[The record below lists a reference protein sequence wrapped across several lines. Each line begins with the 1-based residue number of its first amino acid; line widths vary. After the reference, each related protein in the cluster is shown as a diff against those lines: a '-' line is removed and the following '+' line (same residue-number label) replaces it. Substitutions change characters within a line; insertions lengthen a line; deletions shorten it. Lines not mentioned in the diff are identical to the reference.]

1 MNKGSFRLVYSR
13 HRGMLVAVEE
23 SAASIGKG
31 QQGGARAQRRSR
43 RAGQGPAAIA
53 SMAAALPAMP
63 HARFASFASTA
74 SLALLGLAAPATAQI
89 VADPNAGA
97 NRPGVIQTSNGLAQV
112 NITRPS
118 GAGVSTNAYT
128 QFDVPKGGAILN
140 NSPTIVSTQQAG
152 FVNGNPNLLPGQN
165 ARIIVNQVTS
175 ALPSQL
181 RGYLEV
187 AGARAEVVVAN
198 PNGIMV
204 DGGGFINT
212 SRATLTTGVPVYGG
226 TGSLDA
232 FRVTGGQISVQGA
245 GLNAGNVDQVDLIA
259 RSVTANAAIYAN
271 NLNVIAGASQVD
283 RATLAATPIAGT
295 GPTPGIGIDVSQLGG
310 MYANKILLVGTEAGV
325 GVSNRGV
332 LAAQAGDLTLSA
344 QGRLELAGKT
354 SATGNLAIASRG
366 GVENSG
372 TTYGAQAVSL
382 DTAGALGNSGTLAAQ
397 QGLRVN
403 AGSVVSSGTLGAGVN
418 RDGAIGQQ
426 ADLSVVAAGT
436 LSASGKHLAGGNA
449 SLQGTALQL
458 AGSQNAALG
467 NLSLA
472 ASAGD
477 INLSGASSQAGG
489 ALSANAS
496 GALVNDRGQLTSQGT
511 TTITASSV
519 SNQGG
524 RMLAQ
529 GAATLQSAGA
539 VNNQQ
544 GELQAGGALAVNA
557 GSLDNSAGRLASLN
571 ADGLS
576 VTTTGTLANAAG
588 TTASG
593 AKGGVIGGNGTVRL
607 KAGALAN
614 AGEINAQANAS
625 LDAGSL
631 DNNRGSVSAGDA
643 LTATVAG
650 AASNRQGTM
659 SGATL
664 NLTAGSLDNAT
675 GRIEGDLVGI
685 RTAGGLANHGG
696 AINQFGK
703 ADTSISAGGVLDN
716 TSGTLATNGKNLTVD
731 AQSLSNDSGRVAHA
745 GDGTLAVTSRGALGN
760 AAGTIQTNGALDLR
774 AAGAVTNMAG
784 RIEAAGTHGALSL
797 AAASV
802 DNTAGRIVNAGDGLT
817 RVQAQQALVNANAGR
832 IGGNGKVE
840 LAAGTLANH
849 AQITAKG
856 DASLEAQSLD
866 NGQGSITAGE
876 ALTATVAGAASNRQ
890 GTLSG
895 GIVDLSAASLDNAAG
910 RIDGDQV
917 GIRTTGN
924 LSNNGGAI
932 NQFGKANTVINA
944 GGAFDNTAGTLA
956 TNGKNLTVDAQ
967 SLAND
972 GGRIAHAG
980 DGALALTS
988 RGALGNTAGAIQS
1001 NGTLAVQAASLDNTR
1016 GNLSAQG
1023 AASVTTGA
1031 DLINRQGTLY
1041 GQSGLSLTSQ
1051 GQVDNTG
1058 GTAQTSGDL
1067 SVAAAGTL
1075 SNAGGT
1081 LTANGAHGKATVA
1094 ASGIDNHG
1102 GRLANAGDG
1111 ATTITA
1117 AGVLDNTSGTLGG
1130 NGDVTLAATD
1140 LANATGAQIAA
1151 AGALT
1156 LGVTRSVDNR
1166 SGRIYGAKG
1175 LTLNQASTTLAND
1188 GGNVLG
1194 GTNVQL
1200 TLASMTNQGGA
1211 VRANQDVGV
1220 SSLGGT
1226 VSGSGEMT
1234 AGRNLSLNV
1243 AGDYLNDAANKL
1255 RADGELQLRASGAV
1269 TNTGTL
1275 AAGGS
1280 LAVRGANVNN
1290 AAGAG
1295 INSQATTVQ
1304 ADGTITNAGRIEG
1317 NAVNTISGA
1326 LANTGAVIGNTVQV
1340 QAADVS
1346 NTGPAAVI
1354 AAAQDLKIHASNS
1367 VSNLDG
1373 ALIYSAGNL
1382 QIARDGTRDPGTGML
1397 ANQVGVL
1404 NNRSATIE
1412 ADGDIDIA
1420 ARTVNNTR
1428 TSIVTEAG
1436 TPQTTTQ
1443 TLEAWFG
1450 NIPDAERS
1458 NHRSVTFPS
1467 WNWSGGRASISAD
1480 MMNALRNPIT
1490 VEVPKS
1496 TVTNVNAAAKTLT
1509 LTQAPQEEYAPPF
1522 PLCDGMGNCVYSVFR
1537 ALTTNATQHFQDI
1550 QDTGTTYKITFWPDW
1565 DPAKHLRPDQVRVR
1579 YDLGEDVHDYNE
1591 IARTTVTTVATD
1603 RLVSATAAARVQ
1615 ARGSIRINSD
1625 GGSILNQSSIMAAGG
1640 NLSRR
1645 AAGGGVQDVG
1655 TVLQQTVSTTDTST
1669 FYWHQKSGGNSDQQ
1683 TVPYPTTPQ
1692 APTTVAALPALATA
1706 NQAVQTTAQD
1716 ITVGSVNRIGQ
1727 TVTGSGVA
1735 GGSASGTQLDSL
1747 AGTAGAAPTL
1757 GAGPVAAATGTTN
1770 RPQTLGTAAGGIP
1783 NLTLPVNGLFTLRPA
1798 PATPYL
1804 IETDSRFTQYKTFLS
1819 SDYMLGA
1826 LGLDPQQVQKRLGDG
1841 FYEEKLVRDQ
1851 VTALT
1856 GRTFLAGY
1864 TDQMKEYQALM
1875 NSGVTYAKSFGLSP
1889 GVGLSDD
1896 QMRQL
1901 TTDMVWL
1908 VAQDVTLPDG
1918 THQSVLVPKVYLA
1931 QSSAVDLNSTGALVT
1946 GNSVALNA
1954 TGNVNNSGRI
1964 VGDVATQV
1972 LGNNIVNRGAIGDTT
1987 GTTVVQALQ
1996 DVRNLGGRIGGQDV
2010 LVQAGRDVVNE
2021 TQTVTE
2027 VRTIGPNGY
2036 SAGAT
2041 GVAAVAAISATGNAV
2056 VLAGRDVT
2064 LSGAVLEAGKGALI
2078 GAGRDL
2084 TIGAL
2089 TLGTTQDAVSRGG
2102 QSYSHDKTSTV
2113 AGSTVQAGGNV
2124 VAVAGRD
2131 AALAGSKVGA
2141 GGDVSLIAGRDLTV
2155 TAAKDSTAHSE
2166 GSLGGKGA
2174 SYAQSAYDET
2184 VRGSTVQGG
2193 TSATLAAGQTTLA
2206 AGLLGASGITA
2217 APVTG
2222 TGTGSVTLTGSEVS
2236 AGKPGVSG
2244 VSGSGVSIVATQDIT
2259 IGEAREVHDASYDGR
2274 SRSSGLLSRS
2284 SSHDQTSS
2292 HADLGVGSVVSG
2304 DTVRV
2309 TAGNDLTVRQS
2320 GIAATDGV
2328 SLAATKGNVLIT
2340 AGQNTREES
2349 YAHEQKSSGLSAF
2362 AGKGGIGVSV
2372 GSNQANSAGHA
2383 LAVTQSDAR
2392 STVGATNGNVTISAG
2407 RDATILGSDLIA
2419 GRKEGNTTAGH
2430 IDIQAQNIAVLA
2442 GVDHITQESSQ
2453 SSRSSGLSMA
2463 LTGTPLDTA
2472 RNLQDIQRN
2481 PSAVTRAK
2489 QTLNELGAA
2498 AFTAPQVGITF
2509 GSNRSSSQVETE
2521 SISQKGSQLTA
2532 AGDIRLRA
2540 TGNGDKDANG
2550 KATDGNILIA
2560 GSTVS
2565 AGAAAIL
2572 DAQRDVLLQASTDSY
2587 REATSSSS
2595 SGWSLSTAAPS
2606 LGDIGRF
2613 VGGGPNNGGVTMLPY
2628 GNQKASAS
2636 GDASATRQNATVVTG
2651 NTVAVKAR
2659 SGDITIAGSGLS
2671 AEGDLTLA
2679 ALQGKVDILSG
2690 QDSKTKRTDSSG
2702 RQIGDLGGTGYTGTV
2717 GIRTESHHLDTAQ
2730 TTENTIRSQVV
2741 SQSGNV
2747 TISAKDDLTAR
2758 GADIA
2763 AGKDVTLIGKNV
2775 VLDPGKDTANSHQVD
2790 KTSQYG
2796 VTLALSGYAVTAA
2809 QTIENAARGMED
2821 SKNDRLRGLY
2831 AAQAAL
2837 AVANGVSTVRDLASG
2852 GTGGTALIKAT
2863 VSIGGG
2869 SSESE
2874 SRSQA
2879 SANQGTTVKA
2889 GNAVT
2894 IVAAGSGG
2902 KDANGYATDGDIT
2915 GHGVQI
2921 DGKTVTLSAAR
2932 DVNLESAQDTASQ
2945 SSKSGGSNASI
2956 GVGLALGGQQNGF
2969 TLELAASQNKAK
2981 GDGDS
2986 VTNHNS
2992 HVSASD
2998 QLTITSGRDTN
3009 LKGAQVTGD
3018 TVRADVGRNLNV
3030 ESRQDTDNYHSRESS
3045 SGFQASLC
3053 VPPICYGTTVSGSVS
3068 VSSGNTDSTYN
3079 SVREQSGIYAGNGGF
3094 QVNVKE
3100 NTDLKGAVLA
3110 STADA
3115 GKNSLT
3121 TGTLTT
3127 SDIENK
3133 AEYSS
3138 SSSTIAGSFTAGKSM
3153 PAVKDGDTLTK
3164 AHIEWGNG
3172 NLLQN
3177 GVNSL
3182 AATAAG
3188 NAQKPIEGNAAGT
3201 TRSAI
3206 ANGTVTITNAE
3217 AQKEKTGKTVEEV
3230 LASLNR
3236 DTDGANQAIDKIFD
3250 AKKVKEQQ
3258 EENKV
3263 RAELVQQ
3270 LAPMVYDKIGDM
3282 LVGSSPGTKA
3292 AVHALVGGLLAQAAG
3307 GSFAAGAAGGAAA
3320 SLAMEAFGKALLDQ
3334 PGLSEND
3341 RKALVQLA
3349 GLVVGGVAGGAAGG
3363 SVADVA
3369 AGANIGKVA
3378 TENNYLN
3385 HVDREAF
3392 EKAKA
3397 ACGSTNPKACEEA
3410 KIYAEK
3416 DRENDQNLATAVN
3429 RCEPGTGCREVSDFI
3444 LKQMKSAG
3452 CDANS
3457 SSVDCAKLSS
3467 TWLVSQAKAQ
3477 GLETPLLSPEDL
3489 IPGKGFVSLASFGIK
3504 AAKEALLKLGA
3515 LNIAKKGEVDAAEII
3530 ATAVVKDN
3538 VLPYLSNKSAPE
3550 IQKRLSDTVAAV
3562 RTELPLGGNVGI
3574 AEIRIPAFSSEP
3586 STMKAFSGYHDAVGD
3601 FIPKPMGDMDS
3612 WLLKPAEA
3620 TSKYIGGEMA
3630 YLRDV
3635 DTEFKILE
3643 TIAQRLGG
3651 DRNVVGSINLFSEK
3665 AVCPSCTSVIVQFRN
3680 MFPNIQ
3686 LNVFTH

>member
-1 MNKGSFRLVYSR
+1 MNKGNFRLVYSR

-23 SAASIGKG
+23 SAVSIGKG

-43 RAGQGPAAIA
+43 RAGQGPAPVA
-53 SMAAALPAMP
+53 SMVAALPAMP
-63 HARFASFASTA
+63 RTRFASLASTASFASLT
-74 SLALLGLAAPATAQI
+74 SIALLGLAAPATAQI

-128 QFDVPKGGAILN
+128 QFDVARGGAILN

-245 GLNAGNVDQVDLIA
+245 GLNASNVDQADLIA

-295 GPTPGIGIDVSQLGG
+295 APAPGIGIDVSQLGG

-354 SATGNLAIASRG
+354 SASGNLAITARG

-403 AGSVVSSGTLGAGVN
+403 AGSVLSSGTMGAGVN
-418 RDGAIGQQ
+418 GDGTIGQQ

-449 SLQGTALQL
+449 SLQGAALQL

-472 ASAGD
+472 AGAGD

-496 GALVNDRGQLTSQGT
+496 GALVNDRGELSSQGT
-511 TTITASSV
+511 TTITAGSV

-557 GSLDNSAGRLASLN
+557 GSLDN
-571 ADGLS
+571 
-576 VTTTGTLANAAG
+576 
-588 TTASG
+588 
-593 AKGGVIGGNGTVRL
+593 
-607 KAGALAN
+607 
-614 AGEINAQANAS
+614 
-625 LDAGSL
+625 
-631 DNNRGSVSAGDA
+631 
-643 LTATVAG
+643 
-650 AASNRQGTM
+650 
-659 SGATL
+659 
-664 NLTAGSLDNAT
+664 AT

-685 RTAGGLANHGG
+685 RTAGGLANRGG

-703 ADTSISAGGVLDN
+703 ADTGISAGGVLDN

-731 AQSLSNDSGRVAHA
+731 AQSLSNDSGHVAHA

-760 AAGTIQTNGALDLR
+760 AAGTIQSNGALDLR
-774 AAGAVTNMAG
+774 AAGAVANTAG

-797 AAASV
+797 AGASV

-840 LAAGTLANH
+840 LAAGTLSNH

-856 DASLEAQSLD
+856 AASLDAQSLD

-895 GIVDLSAASLDNAAG
+895 GVVELSAASLDNATG
-910 RIDGDQV
+910 RIEGDQV

-924 LSNNGGAI
+924 LSNSGGAI
-932 NQFGKANTVINA
+932 NQFGKADTSINA
-944 GGAFDNTAGTLA
+944 GGAFDNTTGTLA

-980 DGALALTS
+980 DGTLALTS
-988 RGALGNTAGAIQS
+988 RGALGNTAGAIQG

-1023 AASVTTGA
+1023 AASVTTAAG
-1031 DLINRQGTLY
+1031 LVNRQGTLY
-1041 GQSGLSLTSQ
+1041 GQSGLSLSSQ

-1067 SVAAAGTL
+1067 AVAAAGAL
-1075 SNAGGT
+1075 NNAGGT
-1081 LTANGAHGKATVA
+1081 FTANGAHGKATVS
-1094 ASGIDNHG
+1094 ASGIDNRG

-1111 ATTITA
+1111 ATAITA
-1117 AGVLDNTSGTLGG
+1117 AGTLDNTGGTLGG
-1130 NGDVTLAATD
+1130 NGDVALAATD
-1140 LANATGAQIAA
+1140 LANASGAQIAA

-1175 LTLNQASTTLAND
+1175 LTLNQAGTTLANE

-1194 GTNVQL
+1194 GANVQL

-1234 AGRNLSLNV
+1234 AGRNLTLNV
-1243 AGDYLNDAANKL
+1243 AGDYLNDASNKL
-1255 RADGELQLRASGAV
+1255 RADGDLQLRASGAV

-1317 NAVNTISGA
+1317 NAVNTSSGA

-1354 AAAQDLKIHASNS
+1354 AAAQDLKIHASNA

-1436 TPQTTTQ
+1436 TPQTTTTQ
-1443 TLEAWFG
+1443 TLSLWLAGLGDGETNGHLSA
-1450 NIPDAERS
+1450 
-1458 NHRSVTFPS
+1458 TFPG
-1467 WNWSGGRASISAD
+1467 WAWRTTAASISGD
-1480 MMNALRNPIT
+1480 MVNALRAPVT
-1490 VEVPKS
+1490 LEVPKS
-1496 TVTNVNAAAKTLT
+1496 NVVNLNTTAKTLSF
-1509 LTQAPQEEYAPPF
+1509 TQPPF
-1522 PLCDGMGNCVYSVFR
+1522 ETYGGYNGPICNDNGCTGGDGPGGRPF
-1537 ALTTNATQHFQDI
+1537 ATNPTQYYQDI
-1550 QDTGTTYKITFWPDW
+1550 QDTGTTYRITFWPDW
-1565 DPAKHLRPDQVRVR
+1565 DPAKHMRPDQVRVR
-1579 YDLGEDVHDYNE
+1579 YDLGPDVHDYSE
-1591 IARTTVTTVATD
+1591 TSRTTVTTVATD

-1615 ARGSIRINSD
+1615 AQGSIRINSD
-1625 GGSILNQSSIMAAGG
+1625 GGNVLNQSSIMAAGG

-1645 AAGGGVQDVG
+1645 AAGGAIQDVG

-1669 FYWHQKSGGNSDQQ
+1669 FYWHQKSGGNSDEQ

-1706 NQAVQTTAQD
+1706 NQAVQTSAQD
-1716 ITVGSVNRIGQ
+1716 ITVGSVNRVGQ

-1757 GAGPVAAATGTTN
+1757 GAGPVAAATGATN
-1770 RPQTLGTAAGGIP
+1770 RLQTLGTAAGGIP
-1783 NLTLPVNGLFTLRPA
+1783 NLTLPANGLFTLRPA

-1918 THQSVLVPKVYLA
+1918 THQSVLVPKVYLV
-1931 QSSAVDLNSTGALVT
+1931 QSNAVDLNSTGALVT

-2041 GVAAVAAISATGNAV
+2041 GVAAVAAISAAGNAV

-2084 TIGAL
+2084 TIGAV

-2102 QSYSHDKTSTV
+2102 QSYAHDKTSTV

-2131 AALAGSKVGA
+2131 AALAGSSVGA

-2155 TAAKDSTAHSE
+2155 TAEKDTTAHSE

-2174 SYAQSAYDET
+2174 SYTQAAYDET

-2206 AGLLGASGITA
+2206 AGLLEANGITA

-2222 TGTGSVTLTGSEVS
+2222 TGKGSVTLTGSEVS
-2236 AGKPGVSG
+2236 AGKPGATG
-2244 VSGSGVSIVATQDIT
+2244 ATGSGVSIVATQDIT

-2274 SRSSGLLSRS
+2274 SKSSGLLSRS
-2284 SSHDQTSS
+2284 ASHDQTSS
-2292 HADLGVGSVVSG
+2292 HADLGVGSLVSG

-2309 TAGNDLTVRQS
+2309 AAGNDLTVRQS
-2320 GIAATDGV
+2320 GIAATDSV
-2328 SLAATKGNVLIT
+2328 TLAATRGNVLIT

-2349 YAHEQKSSGLSAF
+2349 YAHEQTSSGLSAF
-2362 AGKGGIGVSV
+2362 AGKGGIGISA

-2383 LAVTQSDAR
+2383 VAVTQSDAR

-2419 GRKEGNTTAGH
+2419 GRKDGNTTAGH

-2442 GVDHITQESSQ
+2442 GVDHIAQESSQ

-2481 PSAVTRAK
+2481 PSTVTRAK
-2489 QTLNELGAA
+2489 QTLDELGAA
-2498 AFTAPQVGITF
+2498 AFTAPQVGITL

-2540 TGNGDKDANG
+2540 TGNGNKDASG

-2613 VGGGPNNGGVTMLPY
+2613 VGGGPNNGGVSMLPY
-2628 GNQKASAS
+2628 GSQKASAS

-2690 QDSKTKRTDSSG
+2690 QDSKTKRSDSSS

-2741 SQSGNV
+2741 SQNGNV

-2915 GHGVQI
+2915 GRGVQI

-2945 SSKSGGSNASI
+2945 SSKSSGSNASI

-2981 GDGDS
+2981 GDGDA

-2998 QLTITSGRDTN
+2998 QLTITSGRDSN

-3053 VPPICYGTTVSGSVS
+3053 VPPFCYGTTVSASAS

-3094 QVNVKE
+3094 QVSVKE

-3138 SSSTIAGSFTAGKSM
+3138 SSSTIAGSFDSGQS
-3153 PAVKDGDTLTK
+3153 
-3164 AHIEWGNG
+3164 
-3172 NLLQN
+3172 LLKN
-3177 GVNSL
+3177 GVNTL

-3188 NAQKPIEGNAAGT
+3188 SAQKAIEGDAAGT
-3201 TRSAI
+3201 TKSAI

-3217 AQKEKTGKTVEEV
+3217 AQKEKTGKPVDET

-3250 AKKVKEQQ
+3250 AKRVKEQQ
-3258 EENKV
+3258 EANKLQ
-3263 RAELVQQ
+3263 AQIVQQ
-3270 LAPMVYDKIGDM
+3270 VMPMVYQRIGTA
-3282 LVGSSPGTKA
+3282 LQGQPEAIKV
-3292 AVHALVGGLLAQAAG
+3292 AVHALVGGLVSQALGGDFGKGVAGVAAG
-3307 GSFAAGAAGGAAA
+3307 TAAI
-3320 SLAMEAFGKALLDQ
+3320 ALLNDKLGSM
-3334 PGLSEND
+3334 GLSEDD
-3341 RKALVQLA
+3341 RNAVLQTVGMLVA
-3349 GLVVGGVAGGAAGG
+3349 GAVAGGGAEGSAAAAAAGMADTYNRLLHNITRTDVVDLARKEAAKMDMTPDQLSRAMLVVLGDYFDANGNPRSGFG
-3363 SVADVA
+3363 SVTYDQYMA
-3369 AGANIGKVA
+3369 A
-3378 TENNYLN
+3378 
-3385 HVDREAF
+3385 
-3392 EKAKA
+3392 
-3397 ACGSTNPKACEEA
+3397 
-3410 KIYAEK
+3410 
-3416 DRENDQNLATAVN
+3416 QAVLLSQ
-3429 RCEPGTGCREVSDFI
+3429 P
-3444 LKQMKSAG
+3444 
-3452 CDANS
+3452 ANS
-3457 SSVDCAKLSS
+3457 PM
-3467 TWLVSQAKAQ
+3467 AQ
-3477 GLETPLLSPEDL
+3477 EYA
-3489 IPGKGFVSLASFGIK
+3489 LAQR
-3504 AAKEALLKLGA
+3504 
-3515 LNIAKKGEVDAAEII
+3515 
-3530 ATAVVKDN
+3530 N
-3538 VLPYLSNKSAPE
+3538 VLPQFAFGDADSTPNLGRIPGSLSPKIGFGNNANQTYHTFRHIDDVGLDRVAVQTK
-3550 IQKRLSDTVAAV
+3550 IGGRLSSLAPVLPSGPYNGTVLVNGKTVDFVAFK
-3562 RTELPLGGNVGI
+3562 GGDGKINVG
-3574 AEIRIPAFSSEP
+3574 RI
-3586 STMKAFSGYHDAVGD
+3586 TVRG
-3601 FIPKPMGDMDS
+3601 
-3612 WLLKPAEA
+3612 EA
-3620 TSKYIGGEMA
+3620 K
-3630 YLRDV
+3630 
-3635 DTEFKILE
+3635 
-3643 TIAQRLGG
+3643 
-3651 DRNVVGSINLFSEK
+3651 
-3665 AVCPSCTSVIVQFRN
+3665 
-3680 MFPNIQ
+3680 
-3686 LNVFTH
+3686 

>member
-43 RAGQGPAAIA
+43 RAGQGPAPIA

-63 HARFASFASTA
+63 RAHFASFASFA
-74 SLALLGLAAPATAQI
+74 SLASFASFALLGLAAPATAQI

-295 GPTPGIGIDVSQLGG
+295 GPAPGIGIDVSQLGG

-325 GVSNRGV
+325 GVSHRGV

-354 SATGNLAIASRG
+354 SATGNLAIAARE

-372 TTYGAQAVSL
+372 TIYGAQAVSL

-418 RDGAIGQQ
+418 GDGAIGQQ

-467 NLSLA
+467 NLSLT

-489 ALSANAS
+489 ALNANAS
-496 GALVNDRGQLTSQGT
+496 GALVNDRGQLSSQGS
-511 TTITASSV
+511 TTITAGSV
-519 SNQGG
+519 SNQGA

-529 GAATLQSAGA
+529 GAATLQSAGV

-557 GSLDNSAGRLASLN
+557 GSLDN
-571 ADGLS
+571 
-576 VTTTGTLANAAG
+576 
-588 TTASG
+588 
-593 AKGGVIGGNGTVRL
+593 
-607 KAGALAN
+607 
-614 AGEINAQANAS
+614 
-625 LDAGSL
+625 
-631 DNNRGSVSAGDA
+631 
-643 LTATVAG
+643 
-650 AASNRQGTM
+650 
-659 SGATL
+659 
-664 NLTAGSLDNAT
+664 AT

-685 RTAGGLANHGG
+685 RTAGDLANRGG

-703 ADTSISAGGVLDN
+703 ADTRISAGGVLDN
-716 TSGTLATNGKNLTVD
+716 TS
-731 AQSLSNDSGRVAHA
+731 
-745 GDGTLAVTSRGALGN
+745 
-760 AAGTIQTNGALDLR
+760 
-774 AAGAVTNMAG
+774 
-784 RIEAAGTHGALSL
+784 
-797 AAASV
+797 
-802 DNTAGRIVNAGDGLT
+802 
-817 RVQAQQALVNANAGR
+817 
-832 IGGNGKVE
+832 
-840 LAAGTLANH
+840 
-849 AQITAKG
+849 
-856 DASLEAQSLD
+856 
-866 NGQGSITAGE
+866 
-876 ALTATVAGAASNRQ
+876 
-890 GTLSG
+890 
-895 GIVDLSAASLDNAAG
+895 
-910 RIDGDQV
+910 
-917 GIRTTGN
+917 
-924 LSNNGGAI
+924 
-932 NQFGKANTVINA
+932 
-944 GGAFDNTAGTLA
+944 GTLA

-1001 NGTLAVQAASLDNTR
+1001 NGALAVQAASLDNTR

-1031 DLINRQGTLY
+1031 DLVNRQGTLY

-1081 LTANGAHGKATVA
+1081 LTANGAHGKATVS
-1094 ASGIDNHG
+1094 ASAIDNRS

-1117 AGVLDNTSGTLGG
+1117 AGALDNTGGTLGG

-1140 LANATGAQIAA
+1140 LANASGAQIAA

-1166 SGRIYGAKG
+1166 SGRVYGGKG
-1175 LTLNQASTTLAND
+1175 LTLNQASTTLANE

-1194 GTNVQL
+1194 GTDVQL

-1220 SSLGGT
+1220 SSRGGT

-1234 AGRNLSLNV
+1234 AGRNLTLNV

-1255 RADGELQLRASGAV
+1255 RADGDLQLRASGAV

-1280 LAVRGANVNN
+1280 LAVRGANVSN

-1340 QAADVS
+1340 QAAVLS

-1354 AAAQDLKIHASNS
+1354 AAAQDLKIHASNA

-1436 TPQTTTQ
+1436 TPQTTTTQ
-1443 TLEAWFG
+1443 TLSLWLAGLGDGETNGHMSA
-1450 NIPDAERS
+1450 
-1458 NHRSVTFPS
+1458 TFPG
-1467 WNWSGGRASISAD
+1467 WTWRTTAASISGD
-1480 MMNALRNPIT
+1480 MVNALRAPVT
-1490 VEVPKS
+1490 LEVPKS
-1496 TVTNVNAAAKTLT
+1496 NVVNLNTTAKTLSF
-1509 LTQAPQEEYAPPF
+1509 TQPPF
-1522 PLCDGMGNCVYSVFR
+1522 ETYVGNDNPMCGDNGCAGEGGPGGRPF
-1537 ALTTNATQHFQDI
+1537 ATNPTQYYQDI
-1550 QDTGTTYKITFWPDW
+1550 QDTGSTYRITFWPDW

-1579 YDLGEDVHDYNE
+1579 YDLGPDVHDYSE
-1591 IARTTVTTVATD
+1591 TSRTTVTTVATD

-1615 ARGSIRINSD
+1615 AQGSIRINSD

-1669 FYWHQKSGGNSDQQ
+1669 FYWHQKSGGNSDEQ

-1692 APTTVAALPALATA
+1692 PPTTVAALPALATA

-1716 ITVGSVNRIGQ
+1716 ITVGSVNRVGQ

-1735 GGSASGTQLDSL
+1735 GGSASGTQLGSV

-1757 GAGPVAAATGTTN
+1757 GAGPVAAATGTTS
-1770 RPQTLGTAAGGIP
+1770 RPQTLGTAASGIP

-1864 TDQMKEYQALM
+1864 TDQLKEYQALM
-1875 NSGVTYAKSFGLSP
+1875 NSGVTYAKAFGLSP

-1931 QSSAVDLNSTGALVT
+1931 QSNAVDLNSTGALVT

-2084 TIGAL
+2084 TIGAA

-2102 QSYSHDKTSTV
+2102 QSYAHDKTSTV
-2113 AGSTVQAGGNV
+2113 AGSTVQAGGSV

-2131 AALAGSKVGA
+2131 AALAGSTVGA

-2155 TAAKDSTAHSE
+2155 TAAKDTTAHSE

-2174 SYAQSAYDET
+2174 SYTQSAYDET

-2206 AGLLGASGITA
+2206 AGLLEANGITA

-2222 TGTGSVTLTGSEVS
+2222 TGKGSVTLTGSEVS
-2236 AGKPGVSG
+2236 AGKPGVTG

-2292 HADLGVGSVVSG
+2292 HADLGVGSLVSG

-2328 SLAATKGNVLIT
+2328 ALAATKGNVLIT

-2362 AGKGGIGVSV
+2362 AGKGGIGVSA

-2481 PSAVTRAK
+2481 PSTVTRAK

-2521 SISQKGSQLTA
+2521 SISQRGSQLTG

-2606 LGDIGRF
+2606 LGDVGRF
-2613 VGGGPNNGGVTMLPY
+2613 VGGGPNNGGVSMLPY

-2636 GDASATRQNATVVTG
+2636 GDASAARQNATVVTG

-2690 QDSKTKRTDSSG
+2690 QDSKTKRSDSSS

-2915 GHGVQI
+2915 GRGVQI

-3138 SSSTIAGSFTAGKSM
+3138 SSSTIAGSFDSGQS
-3153 PAVKDGDTLTK
+3153 
-3164 AHIEWGNG
+3164 
-3172 NLLQN
+3172 LLKN
-3177 GVNSL
+3177 SVNTL

-3188 NAQKPIEGNAAGT
+3188 NAQKAIEGDATGT
-3201 TRSAI
+3201 TKSAI

-3217 AQKEKTGKTVEEV
+3217 AQKEKTGKTVEET

-3270 LAPMVYDKIGDM
+3270 LAPMVYSKVGDM
-3282 LVGSSPGTKA
+3282 LVGASPDTKA

-3334 PGLSEND
+3334 PGLSDSD

-3378 TENNYLN
+3378 TENNFLQ
-3385 HVDREAF
+3385 HVKPSPTPPPSPGKPLDPFQTPGKLADNGEATLTGTPDQSGQNTSLPLMQPTKDVVDALVGAISNPISIPLRIIEGLGAIFSGSEIKPVNANSGVSQDALDTLAANGVKFTPENVVATGTAKNGQIVFIETGKSDAGLKHIVEQHGAEF
-3392 EKAKA
+3392 EKM
-3397 ACGSTNPKACEEA
+3397 GVS
-3410 KIYAEK
+3410 AEK
-3416 DRENDQNLATAVN
+3416 IPAVVVKAVTEGKIVGYQGN
-3429 RCEPGTGCREVSDFI
+3429 GTGRPIYELMI
-3444 LKQMKSAG
+3444 NGQLQR
-3452 CDANS
+3452 
-3457 SSVDCAKLSS
+3457 
-3467 TWLVSQAKAQ
+3467 
-3477 GLETPLLSPEDL
+3477 
-3489 IPGKGFVSLASFGIK
+3489 
-3504 AAKEALLKLGA
+3504 
-3515 LNIAKKGEVDAAEII
+3515 IAV
-3530 ATAVVKDN
+3530 
-3538 VLPYLSNKSAPE
+3538 
-3550 IQKRLSDTVAAV
+3550 TV
-3562 RTELPLGGNVGI
+3562 
-3574 AEIRIPAFSSEP
+3574 
-3586 STMKAFSGYHDAVGD
+3586 
-3601 FIPKPMGDMDS
+3601 
-3612 WLLKPAEA
+3612 
-3620 TSKYIGGEMA
+3620 
-3630 YLRDV
+3630 
-3635 DTEFKILE
+3635 
-3643 TIAQRLGG
+3643 
-3651 DRNVVGSINLFSEK
+3651 SINGFIVG
-3665 AVCPSCTSVIVQFRN
+3665 ANPRGSVK
-3680 MFPNIQ
+3680 
-3686 LNVFTH
+3686 

>member
-43 RAGQGPAAIA
+43 RAGQGPAPGA
-53 SMAAALPAMP
+53 SMASTAAALPAMP
-63 HARFASFASTA
+63 RARFASFASTA
-74 SLALLGLAAPATAQI
+74 SLASVALLGLAAPATAQI

-232 FRVTGGQISVQGA
+232 FRVTGGQISVQGT

-295 GPTPGIGIDVSQLGG
+295 GPAPGIGIDVSQLGG

-325 GVSNRGV
+325 GVSHRGV

-354 SATGNLAIASRG
+354 SATGNLAIAARE

-372 TTYGAQAVSL
+372 TIYGAQAVSL

-418 RDGAIGQQ
+418 GDGAIGQQ

-496 GALVNDRGQLTSQGT
+496 GALVNDRGQLTSQGS
-511 TTITASSV
+511 TTITAGSV

-524 RMLAQ
+524 QMLAQ

-557 GSLDNSAGRLASLN
+557 GSLDN
-571 ADGLS
+571 
-576 VTTTGTLANAAG
+576 
-588 TTASG
+588 
-593 AKGGVIGGNGTVRL
+593 
-607 KAGALAN
+607 
-614 AGEINAQANAS
+614 
-625 LDAGSL
+625 
-631 DNNRGSVSAGDA
+631 
-643 LTATVAG
+643 
-650 AASNRQGTM
+650 
-659 SGATL
+659 
-664 NLTAGSLDNAT
+664 AT
-675 GRIEGDLVGI
+675 GRIEGDLVGV
-685 RTAGGLANHGG
+685 RTAGALANRGG

-703 ADTSISAGGVLDN
+703 ADTRISAGGVLDN

-731 AQSLSNDSGRVAHA
+731 AQSLSNDSGHVAHA

-774 AAGAVTNMAG
+774 AAGAVTNAAG
-784 RIEAAGTHGALSL
+784 RIETAGTHSAMSL

-856 DASLEAQSLD
+856 DASLDAQSLD
-866 NGQGSITAGE
+866 NGQGSITAGA
-876 ALTATVAGAASNRQ
+876 ALTATVSGAASNRQ

-895 GIVDLSAASLDNAAG
+895 GVVDLSAASLDNAAG
-910 RIDGDQV
+910 RIEGDQA

-932 NQFGKANTVINA
+932 NQFGKADTVINA

-988 RGALGNTAGAIQS
+988 RGALANTAGAIQS
-1001 NGTLAVQAASLDNTR
+1001 NGALAVQAASLDNTR

-1031 DLINRQGTLY
+1031 DLVNRQGTLY
-1041 GQSGLSLTSQ
+1041 GQSGLSLSSQ

-1081 LTANGAHGKATVA
+1081 LTANGAHGKATVS
-1094 ASGIDNHG
+1094 ASGIDNRG

-1117 AGVLDNTSGTLGG
+1117 AGALDNSGGTLGG

-1140 LANATGAQIAA
+1140 LANASGAQIAA

-1166 SGRIYGAKG
+1166 SGGIYGAKG
-1175 LTLNQASTTLAND
+1175 LTLNQASTTLANE
-1188 GGNVLG
+1188 GGSVLG
-1194 GTNVQL
+1194 GTDVQL
-1200 TLASMTNQGGA
+1200 TVASMTNQGGA

-1220 SSLGGT
+1220 SSRAGT
-1226 VSGSGEMT
+1226 VNGSGEMT
-1234 AGRNLSLNV
+1234 AGRNLTLNV

-1255 RADGELQLRASGAV
+1255 RADGDLQLRASGAV

-1326 LANTGAVIGNTVQV
+1326 LDNTGAVIGNTVQV
-1340 QAADVS
+1340 QAAVLS

-1354 AAAQDLKIHASNS
+1354 AAAQDLKIHASNA

-1436 TPQTTTQ
+1436 TPQTTTTQ
-1443 TLEAWFG
+1443 TLSLWLAGLGDGETNGHMSA
-1450 NIPDAERS
+1450 
-1458 NHRSVTFPS
+1458 TFPG
-1467 WNWSGGRASISAD
+1467 WTWRATAASISGD
-1480 MMNALRNPIT
+1480 MVNALRAPVT
-1490 VEVPKS
+1490 LEVPKS
-1496 TVTNVNAAAKTLT
+1496 KVVNLNTTAKTLSFT
-1509 LTQAPQEEYAPPF
+1509 EPPF
-1522 PLCDGMGNCVYSVFR
+1522 ETYGGSFGPICNDNGCTGGDGPGGRPF
-1537 ALTTNATQHFQDI
+1537 ATNPTQYYQDI
-1550 QDTGTTYKITFWPDW
+1550 QDTGSTYRITFWPDW

-1579 YDLGEDVHDYNE
+1579 YDLGPDVHDYSE
-1591 IARTTVTTVATD
+1591 TSRTTVTTVATD

-1615 ARGSIRINSD
+1615 AQGSIRINSD

-1669 FYWHQKSGGNSDQQ
+1669 FYWHQKSGGNSDEQ

-1716 ITVGSVNRIGQ
+1716 ITVGSVNRVGQ

-1735 GGSASGTQLDSL
+1735 GGSASGTQLGSV

-1757 GAGPVAAATGTTN
+1757 GAGPVAAATGTTS

-1875 NSGVTYAKSFGLSP
+1875 NSGVTYAKAFGLSP

-1931 QSSAVDLNSTGALVT
+1931 QSNAVDLNSTGALVT

-2041 GVAAVAAISATGNAV
+2041 GVAAVAAISAAGNAV

-2084 TIGAL
+2084 TIGAV

-2102 QSYSHDKTSTV
+2102 QSYAHDKTSTV

-2131 AALAGSKVGA
+2131 AALAGASVGA

-2155 TAAKDSTAHSE
+2155 TAAKDTTAHSE

-2174 SYAQSAYDET
+2174 SYTQSAYDET

-2206 AGLLGASGITA
+2206 AGLLEANGITA
-2217 APVTG
+2217 APATG
-2222 TGTGSVTLTGSEVS
+2222 TGKGSVTLTGSEVS
-2236 AGKPGVSG
+2236 AGKPG

-2284 SSHDQTSS
+2284 ASHDQTSS
-2292 HADLGVGSVVSG
+2292 HADLGVGSLVSG

-2349 YAHEQKSSGLSAF
+2349 YAHEQKSSGVSAF
-2362 AGKGGIGVSV
+2362 AGKGGIGVSA

-2481 PSAVTRAK
+2481 PSTVTRAK

-2587 REATSSSS
+2587 REATRSSS

-2606 LGDIGRF
+2606 LGDVGRF
-2613 VGGGPNNGGVTMLPY
+2613 VGGGPNNGGVSMLPY

-2636 GDASATRQNATVVTG
+2636 GDASAARQNATVVTG

-2690 QDSKTKRTDSSG
+2690 QDSKTKRSDSSS

-2741 SQSGNV
+2741 SQNGSV

-2915 GHGVQI
+2915 GRGVQI

-3094 QVNVKE
+3094 QVNVKQ

-3138 SSSTIAGSFTAGKSM
+3138 SSSTIAGSFDSGQS
-3153 PAVKDGDTLTK
+3153 
-3164 AHIEWGNG
+3164 
-3172 NLLQN
+3172 LLKN
-3177 GVNSL
+3177 GVNTL

-3188 NAQKPIEGNAAGT
+3188 SAQKAIEGDAAGT
-3201 TRSAI
+3201 TKSAI
-3206 ANGTVTITNAE
+3206 ANGTVTITDAE
-3217 AQKEKTGKTVEEV
+3217 AQKEKTGKTVEET

-3270 LAPMVYDKIGDM
+3270 LAPMVYSKVGDM
-3282 LVGSSPGTKA
+3282 LVGASPDTKA

-3334 PGLSEND
+3334 PGLSDSD

-3385 HVDREAF
+3385 HAQKRERAEAQAECKDDACRQQVQAEF
-3392 EKAKA
+3392 AKEWEKNRASVENCASQTECLSIATSLRIEQQEQAQRMADLQAKGPGNWTEAERIEYADLRFGDTSINQMRSVALGNA
-3397 ACGSTNPKACEEA
+3397 ARLAGSAALGEQET
-3410 KIYAEK
+3410 
-3416 DRENDQNLATAVN
+3416 
-3429 RCEPGTGCREVSDFI
+3429 
-3444 LKQMKSAG
+3444 
-3452 CDANS
+3452 
-3457 SSVDCAKLSS
+3457 AKLMAEVGIGAVPGFGATVGGGKPPQSGVIANNAGLRATDLQLSRTVQNHLGDMSGGNASRPYGDSRILMQSIMDS
-3467 TWLVSQAKAQ
+3467 TAS
-3477 GLETPLLSPEDL
+3477 
-3489 IPGKGFVSLASFGIK
+3489 IPDPGGVP
-3504 AAKEALLKLGA
+3504 GA
-3515 LNIAKKGEVDAAEII
+3515 LRWD
-3530 ATAVVKDN
+3530 TAGTLNGRRGTYELVVN
-3538 VLPYLSNKSAPE
+3538 
-3550 IQKRLSDTVAAV
+3550 
-3562 RTELPLGGNVGI
+3562 
-3574 AEIRIPAFSSEP
+3574 P
-3586 STMKAFSGYHDAVGD
+3586 STKTVLHFLFKAD
-3601 FIPKPMGDMDS
+3601 K
-3612 WLLKPAEA
+3612 K
-3620 TSKYIGGEMA
+3620 
-3630 YLRDV
+3630 
-3635 DTEFKILE
+3635 
-3643 TIAQRLGG
+3643 
-3651 DRNVVGSINLFSEK
+3651 
-3665 AVCPSCTSVIVQFRN
+3665 
-3680 MFPNIQ
+3680 
-3686 LNVFTH
+3686 

>member
-31 QQGGARAQRRSR
+31 QQGGARAQWRSR
-43 RAGQGPAAIA
+43 RAGQGPAPGASMA

-63 HARFASFASTA
+63 RARFASFASTA
-74 SLALLGLAAPATAQI
+74 SLASAALLGLAAPATAQI

-128 QFDVPKGGAILN
+128 QFDVAKGGAILN

-295 GPTPGIGIDVSQLGG
+295 GPAPGIGIDVSQLGG

-325 GVSNRGV
+325 GASHRGV

-354 SATGNLAIASRG
+354 SASGNLAIAARG

-403 AGSVVSSGTLGAGVN
+403 AGSVASSGTLGAGVN
-418 RDGAIGQQ
+418 GDGAIGQQ
-426 ADLSVVAAGT
+426 ADLNVVAAGT

-477 INLSGASSQAGG
+477 INLSGASNQAGG

-511 TTITASSV
+511 TTITAGSV

-524 RMLAQ
+524 QMLAQ

-557 GSLDNSAGRLASLN
+557 GSLDNSAGRLASLG
-571 ADGLS
+571 ADGLA

-593 AKGGVIGGNGTVRL
+593 AKGGVIGGNGDVRL

-625 LDAGSL
+625 LDAKSL
-631 DNNRGSVSAGDA
+631 DNNRGSVTAGDA

-675 GRIEGDLVGI
+675 GRIEGDLVGV
-685 RTAGGLANHGG
+685 RTAGDLANRGG

-703 ADTSISAGGVLDN
+703 ADTRISAGGVLDN
-716 TSGTLATNGKNLTVD
+716 TAGTLATNGKNLTVD
-731 AQSLSNDSGRVAHA
+731 AQSLSSDSGHVAHA

-774 AAGAVTNMAG
+774 AAGAVTNTAG
-784 RIEAAGTHGALSL
+784 RIETAGTHGALSL

-840 LAAGTLANH
+840 LAAATLANH

-856 DASLEAQSLD
+856 DASLDAQSLD

-876 ALTATVAGAASNRQ
+876 ALTATVSGAASNRQ

-895 GIVDLSAASLDNAAG
+895 GVVDLSAASLDNAAG
-910 RIDGDQV
+910 RIEGDQA

-980 DGALALTS
+980 DGALALTT

-1031 DLINRQGTLY
+1031 DLVNRQGTLY

-1081 LTANGAHGKATVA
+1081 LTANGAHGKATVS
-1094 ASGIDNHG
+1094 ASGIDNRG

-1117 AGVLDNTSGTLGG
+1117 AGALDNTSGTLGG

-1140 LANATGAQIAA
+1140 LANASGAQIAA

-1175 LTLNQASTTLAND
+1175 LTLNQASTTLANA

-1194 GTNVQL
+1194 GTDVQL
-1200 TLASMTNQGGA
+1200 TVASMTNQGGA

-1220 SSLGGT
+1220 SSRAGT

-1234 AGRNLSLNV
+1234 AGRNLTLNV

-1255 RADGELQLRASGAV
+1255 RADGDLQLRASGAV

-1354 AAAQDLKIHASNS
+1354 AAAQDLKIHASNA

-1382 QIARDGTRDPGTGML
+1382 QIARNGTRDPGTGML

-1436 TPQTTTQ
+1436 TPQTTTTQ
-1443 TLEAWFG
+1443 TLSLWLAGLGDGETNGHMSA
-1450 NIPDAERS
+1450 
-1458 NHRSVTFPS
+1458 TFPG
-1467 WNWSGGRASISAD
+1467 WTWRATAASISGD
-1480 MMNALRNPIT
+1480 MVNALRAPVT
-1490 VEVPKS
+1490 LEVPKS
-1496 TVTNVNAAAKTLT
+1496 NVVNLNTTAKTLSFT
-1509 LTQAPQEEYAPPF
+1509 EPPF
-1522 PLCDGMGNCVYSVFR
+1522 ETYGGYSGPICNDNGCTGGDGPGGRPF
-1537 ALTTNATQHFQDI
+1537 ATNPTQYYQDI
-1550 QDTGTTYKITFWPDW
+1550 QDTGSTYRITFWPDW

-1579 YDLGEDVHDYNE
+1579 YDLGPDVHDYSE
-1591 IARTTVTTVATD
+1591 TSRTTVTTVATD

-1615 ARGSIRINSD
+1615 AQGSIRINSD

-1655 TVLQQTVSTTDTST
+1655 TVLQQTVSTTDTAT
-1669 FYWHQKSGGNSDQQ
+1669 FYWHQKSGGNSDEQ

-1716 ITVGSVNRIGQ
+1716 ITVGSVNRVGQ

-1735 GGSASGTQLDSL
+1735 GGSASGTQLGSV

-1757 GAGPVAAATGTTN
+1757 GAGPVAAATGTTS

-1864 TDQMKEYQALM
+1864 TDQLKEYQALM
-1875 NSGVTYAKSFGLSP
+1875 NSGVTYAKAFGLSP
-1889 GVGLSDD
+1889 GVGLSDE

-1931 QSSAVDLNSTGALVT
+1931 QSNAVDLNSTGALVT

-2041 GVAAVAAISATGNAV
+2041 GVAVVAAISATGNAV

-2084 TIGAL
+2084 TIGAV

-2102 QSYSHDKTSTV
+2102 QSYAHDKTSTV

-2155 TAAKDSTAHSE
+2155 TALKDTTAHGE

-2174 SYAQSAYDET
+2174 SYTQSAYDET

-2206 AGLLGASGITA
+2206 AGLLEANSITA

-2222 TGTGSVTLTGSEVS
+2222 TGKGSVTLTGSEVS

-2244 VSGSGVSIVATQDIT
+2244 TGVSIVATQDIT

-2292 HADLGVGSVVSG
+2292 HADLGVGSLVSG

-2328 SLAATKGNVLIT
+2328 ALAATKGNVLIT

-2362 AGKGGIGVSV
+2362 AGKGGIGVSA

-2383 LAVTQSDAR
+2383 VAVTQSDAR

-2481 PSAVTRAK
+2481 PSTVTRAK

-2521 SISQKGSQLTA
+2521 SISQRGSQLTG

-2606 LGDIGRF
+2606 LGDVGRF
-2613 VGGGPNNGGVTMLPY
+2613 VGGGPNNGGVSMLPY

-2636 GDASATRQNATVVTG
+2636 GDASAARQNATVVTG

-2690 QDSKTKRTDSSG
+2690 QDSKTKRTDSSS

-2741 SQSGNV
+2741 SQNGSV

-2915 GHGVQI
+2915 GRGVQI

-2998 QLTITSGRDTN
+2998 Q
-3009 LKGAQVTGD
+3009 
-3018 TVRADVGRNLNV
+3018 
-3030 ESRQDTDNYHSRESS
+3030 
-3045 SGFQASLC
+3045 
-3053 VPPICYGTTVSGSVS
+3053 PP
-3068 VSSGNTDSTYN
+3068 
-3079 SVREQSGIYAGNGGF
+3079 
-3094 QVNVKE
+3094 
-3100 NTDLKGAVLA
+3100 
-3110 STADA
+3110 
-3115 GKNSLT
+3115 
-3121 TGTLTT
+3121 
-3127 SDIENK
+3127 
-3133 AEYSS
+3133 
-3138 SSSTIAGSFTAGKSM
+3138 
-3153 PAVKDGDTLTK
+3153 
-3164 AHIEWGNG
+3164 
-3172 NLLQN
+3172 
-3177 GVNSL
+3177 
-3182 AATAAG
+3182 
-3188 NAQKPIEGNAAGT
+3188 
-3201 TRSAI
+3201 
-3206 ANGTVTITNAE
+3206 
-3217 AQKEKTGKTVEEV
+3217 
-3230 LASLNR
+3230 
-3236 DTDGANQAIDKIFD
+3236 
-3250 AKKVKEQQ
+3250 
-3258 EENKV
+3258 
-3263 RAELVQQ
+3263 
-3270 LAPMVYDKIGDM
+3270 
-3282 LVGSSPGTKA
+3282 SP
-3292 AVHALVGGLLAQAAG
+3292 
-3307 GSFAAGAAGGAAA
+3307 AGATPTSRA
-3320 SLAMEAFGKALLDQ
+3320 
-3334 PGLSEND
+3334 
-3341 RKALVQLA
+3341 RK
-3349 GLVVGGVAGGAAGG
+3349 
-3363 SVADVA
+3363 SP
-3369 AGANIGKVA
+3369 A
-3378 TENNYLN
+3378 TP
-3385 HVDREAF
+3385 
-3392 EKAKA
+3392 
-3397 ACGSTNPKACEEA
+3397 CG
-3410 KIYAEK
+3410 
-3416 DRENDQNLATAVN
+3416 Q
-3429 RCEPGTGCREVSDFI
+3429 
-3444 LKQMKSAG
+3444 
-3452 CDANS
+3452 
-3457 SSVDCAKLSS
+3457 
-3467 TWLVSQAKAQ
+3467 TW
-3477 GLETPLLSPEDL
+3477 G
-3489 IPGKGFVSLASFGIK
+3489 
-3504 AAKEALLKLGA
+3504 
-3515 LNIAKKGEVDAAEII
+3515 
-3530 ATAVVKDN
+3530 
-3538 VLPYLSNKSAPE
+3538 
-3550 IQKRLSDTVAAV
+3550 
-3562 RTELPLGGNVGI
+3562 
-3574 AEIRIPAFSSEP
+3574 
-3586 STMKAFSGYHDAVGD
+3586 
-3601 FIPKPMGDMDS
+3601 
-3612 WLLKPAEA
+3612 A
-3620 TSKYIGGEMA
+3620 TSM
-3630 YLRDV
+3630 
-3635 DTEFKILE
+3635 
-3643 TIAQRLGG
+3643 
-3651 DRNVVGSINLFSEK
+3651 
-3665 AVCPSCTSVIVQFRN
+3665 
-3680 MFPNIQ
+3680 
-3686 LNVFTH
+3686 

>member
-1 MNKGSFRLVYSR
+1 
-13 HRGMLVAVEE
+13 
-23 SAASIGKG
+23 
-31 QQGGARAQRRSR
+31 
-43 RAGQGPAAIA
+43 
-53 SMAAALPAMP
+53 
-63 HARFASFASTA
+63 
-74 SLALLGLAAPATAQI
+74 
-89 VADPNAGA
+89 
-97 NRPGVIQTSNGLAQV
+97 
-112 NITRPS
+112 
-118 GAGVSTNAYT
+118 
-128 QFDVPKGGAILN
+128 
-140 NSPTIVSTQQAG
+140 
-152 FVNGNPNLLPGQN
+152 
-165 ARIIVNQVTS
+165 
-175 ALPSQL
+175 
-181 RGYLEV
+181 
-187 AGARAEVVVAN
+187 
-198 PNGIMV
+198 
-204 DGGGFINT
+204 
-212 SRATLTTGVPVYGG
+212 
-226 TGSLDA
+226 
-232 FRVTGGQISVQGA
+232 
-245 GLNAGNVDQVDLIA
+245 
-259 RSVTANAAIYAN
+259 
-271 NLNVIAGASQVD
+271 
-283 RATLAATPIAGT
+283 
-295 GPTPGIGIDVSQLGG
+295 
-310 MYANKILLVGTEAGV
+310 
-325 GVSNRGV
+325 
-332 LAAQAGDLTLSA
+332 
-344 QGRLELAGKT
+344 
-354 SATGNLAIASRG
+354 
-366 GVENSG
+366 
-372 TTYGAQAVSL
+372 
-382 DTAGALGNSGTLAAQ
+382 
-397 QGLRVN
+397 
-403 AGSVVSSGTLGAGVN
+403 
-418 RDGAIGQQ
+418 
-426 ADLSVVAAGT
+426 
-436 LSASGKHLAGGNA
+436 
-449 SLQGTALQL
+449 
-458 AGSQNAALG
+458 
-467 NLSLA
+467 
-472 ASAGD
+472 
-477 INLSGASSQAGG
+477 
-489 ALSANAS
+489 
-496 GALVNDRGQLTSQGT
+496 
-511 TTITASSV
+511 
-519 SNQGG
+519 
-524 RMLAQ
+524 
-529 GAATLQSAGA
+529 
-539 VNNQQ
+539 
-544 GELQAGGALAVNA
+544 
-557 GSLDNSAGRLASLN
+557 
-571 ADGLS
+571 
-576 VTTTGTLANAAG
+576 
-588 TTASG
+588 
-593 AKGGVIGGNGTVRL
+593 
-607 KAGALAN
+607 
-614 AGEINAQANAS
+614 
-625 LDAGSL
+625 
-631 DNNRGSVSAGDA
+631 
-643 LTATVAG
+643 
-650 AASNRQGTM
+650 
-659 SGATL
+659 
-664 NLTAGSLDNAT
+664 
-675 GRIEGDLVGI
+675 
-685 RTAGGLANHGG
+685 
-696 AINQFGK
+696 
-703 ADTSISAGGVLDN
+703 
-716 TSGTLATNGKNLTVD
+716 
-731 AQSLSNDSGRVAHA
+731 
-745 GDGTLAVTSRGALGN
+745 
-760 AAGTIQTNGALDLR
+760 
-774 AAGAVTNMAG
+774 
-784 RIEAAGTHGALSL
+784 
-797 AAASV
+797 
-802 DNTAGRIVNAGDGLT
+802 
-817 RVQAQQALVNANAGR
+817 
-832 IGGNGKVE
+832 
-840 LAAGTLANH
+840 
-849 AQITAKG
+849 
-856 DASLEAQSLD
+856 
-866 NGQGSITAGE
+866 
-876 ALTATVAGAASNRQ
+876 
-890 GTLSG
+890 
-895 GIVDLSAASLDNAAG
+895 
-910 RIDGDQV
+910 
-917 GIRTTGN
+917 
-924 LSNNGGAI
+924 
-932 NQFGKANTVINA
+932 
-944 GGAFDNTAGTLA
+944 
-956 TNGKNLTVDAQ
+956 
-967 SLAND
+967 
-972 GGRIAHAG
+972 
-980 DGALALTS
+980 
-988 RGALGNTAGAIQS
+988 
-1001 NGTLAVQAASLDNTR
+1001 
-1016 GNLSAQG
+1016 
-1023 AASVTTGA
+1023 
-1031 DLINRQGTLY
+1031 
-1041 GQSGLSLTSQ
+1041 
-1051 GQVDNTG
+1051 
-1058 GTAQTSGDL
+1058 
-1067 SVAAAGTL
+1067 
-1075 SNAGGT
+1075 
-1081 LTANGAHGKATVA
+1081 
-1094 ASGIDNHG
+1094 
-1102 GRLANAGDG
+1102 
-1111 ATTITA
+1111 
-1117 AGVLDNTSGTLGG
+1117 
-1130 NGDVTLAATD
+1130 
-1140 LANATGAQIAA
+1140 
-1151 AGALT
+1151 
-1156 LGVTRSVDNR
+1156 
-1166 SGRIYGAKG
+1166 
-1175 LTLNQASTTLAND
+1175 
-1188 GGNVLG
+1188 
-1194 GTNVQL
+1194 
-1200 TLASMTNQGGA
+1200 MTNQGGA

-1220 SSLGGT
+1220 SSRAGT

-1234 AGRNLSLNV
+1234 AGRNLALNV

-1255 RADGELQLRASGAV
+1255 RADGDLQLRASGAV

-1326 LANTGAVIGNTVQV
+1326 LDNTGAVIGNTVQV
-1340 QAADVS
+1340 QAAVLS

-1354 AAAQDLKIHASNS
+1354 AAAQDLKIHASNA

-1436 TPQTTTQ
+1436 TPQTTTTQ
-1443 TLEAWFG
+1443 TLSLWLAGLGDGETNGHMSA
-1450 NIPDAERS
+1450 
-1458 NHRSVTFPS
+1458 TFPG
-1467 WNWSGGRASISAD
+1467 WRWRATAASISGD
-1480 MMNALRNPIT
+1480 MVNALRAPVT
-1490 VEVPKS
+1490 LEVPKS
-1496 TVTNVNAAAKTLT
+1496 NVVNLNTTAKTLSF
-1509 LTQAPQEEYAPPF
+1509 TQPPF
-1522 PLCDGMGNCVYSVFR
+1522 ETYVGNDNPMCGDNGCAGEGGPGGRPF
-1537 ALTTNATQHFQDI
+1537 ATNPTQYYQDI
-1550 QDTGTTYKITFWPDW
+1550 QDTGSTYRITFWPDW

-1579 YDLGEDVHDYNE
+1579 YDLGPDVHDYSE
-1591 IARTTVTTVATD
+1591 TSRTTVTTVATD

-1615 ARGSIRINSD
+1615 AQGSIRINSD

-1669 FYWHQKSGGNSDQQ
+1669 FYWHQKSGGNSDEQ

-1716 ITVGSVNRIGQ
+1716 ITVGSVNRVGQ

-1735 GGSASGTQLDSL
+1735 GGSASGTQLGSV

-1757 GAGPVAAATGTTN
+1757 GAGPVAAATGTTS

-1804 IETDSRFTQYKTFLS
+1804 IETDSRFTQYKAFLS

-1841 FYEEKLVRDQ
+1841 FYEEKLIRDQ

-1864 TDQMKEYQALM
+1864 TDQLKEYQALM
-1875 NSGVTYAKSFGLSP
+1875 NSGVTYAKAFGLSP

-1931 QSSAVDLNSTGALVT
+1931 QSNAVDLNSTGALVT

-1954 TGNVNNSGRI
+1954 TSNVNNSGRI

-2027 VRTIGPNGY
+2027 ARTIGPNGY

-2041 GVAAVAAISATGNAV
+2041 GVAAVAAISATGNAL

-2084 TIGAL
+2084 TIGAV

-2102 QSYSHDKTSTV
+2102 QSYAHDKTSTV

-2131 AALAGSKVGA
+2131 AALAGSSVGA
-2141 GGDVSLIAGRDLTV
+2141 GGDVSPIAGRDLTV
-2155 TAAKDSTAHSE
+2155 TAAKDTTAHSE

-2174 SYAQSAYDET
+2174 SYTQSAYDET

-2206 AGLLGASGITA
+2206 AGLLEANGITA

-2222 TGTGSVTLTGSEVS
+2222 KGSVTLTGSEVS
-2236 AGKPGVSG
+2236 AGKPG

-2259 IGEAREVHDASYDGR
+2259 IGEAREVHDASYDSR

-2284 SSHDQTSS
+2284 ASHDQTSS
-2292 HADLGVGSVVSG
+2292 HADLGVGSLVSG

-2328 SLAATKGNVLIT
+2328 ALAATKGNVLIT

-2362 AGKGGIGVSV
+2362 AGKGGIGVSA

-2383 LAVTQSDAR
+2383 VAVTQSDAR
-2392 STVGATNGNVTISAG
+2392 STVGAANGNVTISAG

-2481 PSAVTRAK
+2481 PSTVTRAK

-2521 SISQKGSQLTA
+2521 SISQRGSQLTG

-2606 LGDIGRF
+2606 LGDVGRF
-2613 VGGGPNNGGVTMLPY
+2613 VGGGPNNGGVSMLPY

-2636 GDASATRQNATVVTG
+2636 GDASAARQNATVVTG

-2690 QDSKTKRTDSSG
+2690 QDSKTKRSDSSS

-2741 SQSGNV
+2741 SQNGSV

-2915 GHGVQI
+2915 GRGVQI

-3094 QVNVKE
+3094 QVNVKQ

-3138 SSSTIAGSFTAGKSM
+3138 SSSTIAGSFDSGQS
-3153 PAVKDGDTLTK
+3153 
-3164 AHIEWGNG
+3164 
-3172 NLLQN
+3172 LLKN
-3177 GVNSL
+3177 SVNTL

-3188 NAQKPIEGNAAGT
+3188 NAQKAIEGDAAGT
-3201 TRSAI
+3201 TKSAI

-3230 LASLNR
+3230 LAGLNR
-3236 DTDGANQAIDKIFD
+3236 DTDGANQALDKIFD

-3263 RAELVQQ
+3263 RAEPVQQ
-3270 LAPMVYDKIGDM
+3270 LAPMVYSKVGDM
-3282 LVGSSPGTKA
+3282 LVGASPDTKA

-3334 PGLSEND
+3334 PGLSDSD

-3349 GLVVGGVAGGAAGG
+3349 GLVVGGVAGGVAGG

-3378 TENNYLN
+3378 TENNYLK
-3385 HVDREAF
+3385 HTTDPSASQLEEFKSELA
-3392 EKAKA
+3392 ACKA
-3397 ACGSTNPKACEEA
+3397 ATNCDPDTVYSRWSAVSRQNQAEA
-3410 KIYAEK
+3410 MAS
-3416 DRENDQNLATAVN
+3416 DRDAAADEWGRQIGWAVAAMSAN
-3429 RCEPGTGCREVSDFI
+3429 PANYCSPGDGRCYS
-3444 LKQMKSAG
+3444 
-3452 CDANS
+3452 
-3457 SSVDCAKLSS
+3457 
-3467 TWLVSQAKAQ
+3467 
-3477 GLETPLLSPEDL
+3477 
-3489 IPGKGFVSLASFGIK
+3489 FVLQQ
-3504 AAKEALLKLGA
+3504 AKEAAVVYRQAIAISQSLEMADGGVGRYGNNANALSPQDIKSIKSYEKLIKEHERKLADFVANPTIRLGIENLPPAIIERQHSARIRHLETEISTFRDNIDKLLKMA
-3515 LNIAKKGEVDAAEII
+3515 PKNAK
-3530 ATAVVKDN
+3530 N
-3538 VLPYLSNKSAPE
+3538 
-3550 IQKRLSDTVAAV
+3550 
-3562 RTELPLGGNVGI
+3562 
-3574 AEIRIPAFSSEP
+3574 
-3586 STMKAFSGYHDAVGD
+3586 
-3601 FIPKPMGDMDS
+3601 
-3612 WLLKPAEA
+3612 
-3620 TSKYIGGEMA
+3620 
-3630 YLRDV
+3630 
-3635 DTEFKILE
+3635 
-3643 TIAQRLGG
+3643 
-3651 DRNVVGSINLFSEK
+3651 
-3665 AVCPSCTSVIVQFRN
+3665 
-3680 MFPNIQ
+3680 
-3686 LNVFTH
+3686 